1 MRGVRSLFD
10 PSAADREVA
19 DEVTDYLERATQA
32 HIARGLSPDDARRA
46 ARLELGNTTA
56 VREQVRTAGWEN
68 LISSFLADV
77 RHGAR
82 QLRRNPGATAITV
95 LTLALGIGATTA
107 IFSAVNPILF
117 ESLPYPEAS
126 RVVMI
131 WDVGAEGA
139 HQNGTFA
146 TFRELADRN
155 RTFDAIA
162 VMKPWQPTMTGA
174 DQAERFDG
182 QSVSADYFRALGV
195 APALGRDFDA
205 ADDRLN
211 APRVVV
217 VSDAFW
223 RRRLAADRGVIGRP
237 ITLDDNS
244 YTVIGVMPAGFD
256 NVLSPDAQL
265 WTPLQYDM
273 SQGRV
278 WGHHLRTIGRLKS
291 GATIAQASGDINAIA
306 KSLIVKHPQAF
317 GHPALGISAL
327 QADLTRGVRPALIAV
342 LGAVLL
348 VLIIAC
354 VNVMN
359 LLLARGAQ
367 RRGEFAM
374 RAALGASRG
383 RMIRQSLT
391 ESLLLSLIGGGAG
404 LLVAQSGVRALVALS
419 PPGLPRVSAIAVN
432 GPVFAFTLVVSTV
445 VGLAFGLLP
454 ALDAARSSLHAGLQ
468 QTSRRSAHGHSA
480 MRRSLV
486 VAEVA
491 LALVLLV
498 GSGLLLRSLERFFS
512 VAPGFESSHVLTM
525 QVQTSG
531 HRFDADTVTYR
542 YFAAALEAV
551 RQVPGVTA
559 AGFTSQLP
567 LSGDDE
573 VYGVHLEQDLNPD
586 EERTAFR
593 YAVSPGYLEAM
604 RIPLRRGR
612 MLDEHDDAAAPWAV
626 VINESFA
633 ARKFRGTDPI
643 GQHVHVGATTAPWYT
658 VVGVV
663 GDVKQLSLAASRSEA
678 VYVTPTQSPFADRA
692 LSLVVRTS
700 GDPAAIAPAVRRAI
714 WSVDKDQPIVRVVTM
729 DALVAR
735 SGAERRFAM
744 VIFTA
749 FAIVA
754 LVLAAAGI
762 YGVLAGSVAER
773 TREIGVRAAL
783 GASRSSIRGLVLRQ
797 GMILALIGAVIGLV
811 GAVAASRAL
820 VTLLFGVTNLDPVTY
835 VGVSVLLL
843 AVSAVACWVPAWR
856 AARVDPAITLRAE

>member
-46 ARLELGNTTA
+46 ARLELGKTTA

-223 RRRLAADRGVIGRP
+223 RRRLGADGGVIGRP

-306 KSLIVKHPQAF
+306 KSLIVKQPQAF

-419 PPGLPRVSAIAVN
+419 PPGLPRASAIAVN

-531 HRFDADTVTYR
+531 RRFDADTITYR

-551 RQVPGVTA
+551 RRVPGVTA

-797 GMILALIGAVIGLV
+797 GMILALIGAVIGLA

>member
-1 MRGVRSLFD
+1 
-10 PSAADREVA
+10 
-19 DEVTDYLERATQA
+19 
-32 HIARGLSPDDARRA
+32 
-46 ARLELGNTTA
+46 
-56 VREQVRTAGWEN
+56 
-68 LISSFLADV
+68 
-77 RHGAR
+77 
-82 QLRRNPGATAITV
+82 
-95 LTLALGIGATTA
+95 
-107 IFSAVNPILF
+107 
-117 ESLPYPEAS
+117 
-126 RVVMI
+126 
-131 WDVGAEGA
+131 
-139 HQNGTFA
+139 
-146 TFRELADRN
+146 
-155 RTFDAIA
+155 
-162 VMKPWQPTMTGA
+162 
-174 DQAERFDG
+174 
-182 QSVSADYFRALGV
+182 
-195 APALGRDFDA
+195 
-205 ADDRLN
+205 
-211 APRVVV
+211 
-217 VSDAFW
+217 
-223 RRRLAADRGVIGRP
+223 
-237 ITLDDNS
+237 
-244 YTVIGVMPAGFD
+244 
-256 NVLSPDAQL
+256 
-265 WTPLQYDM
+265 
-273 SQGRV
+273 
-278 WGHHLRTIGRLKS
+278 
-291 GATIAQASGDINAIA
+291 
-306 KSLIVKHPQAF
+306 
-317 GHPALGISAL
+317 
-327 QADLTRGVRPALIAV
+327 
-342 LGAVLL
+342 
-348 VLIIAC
+348 
-354 VNVMN
+354 
-359 LLLARGAQ
+359 
-367 RRGEFAM
+367 
-374 RAALGASRG
+374 
-383 RMIRQSLT
+383 
-391 ESLLLSLIGGGAG
+391 
-404 LLVAQSGVRALVALS
+404 
-419 PPGLPRVSAIAVN
+419 
-432 GPVFAFTLVVSTV
+432 
-445 VGLAFGLLP
+445 
-454 ALDAARSSLHAGLQ
+454 
-468 QTSRRSAHGHSA
+468 

-551 RQVPGVTA
+551 RRVPGVTA

-612 MLDEHDDAAAPWAV
+612 ALDEHDDAAAPWAV

-797 GMILALIGAVIGLV
+797 GMILALIGAVIGLT